1 MGTRQYGTLMCLMSC
16 SEAAE
21 QLRNVF
27 DIIQSTVNVIL
38 YTTLQKYLVIICL
51 QQQWNE
57 INFMSK

>member
-1 MGTRQYGTLMCLMSC
+1 MSC

-21 QLRNVF
+21 QLRIVF
-27 DIIQSTVNVIL
+27 DIIHNTVNVIL
-38 YTTLQKYLVIICL
+38 YTTLQKYFVIICL